1 MTQFPNPISLEE
13 LQTSLPKKLSHVK
26 EDAKVK
32 FIKEVMF
39 LYRMSDDF
47 GNINFTESTFDGSN
61 VKIVYESL
69 TTKIPLKNLIYEIM
83 EKWYFS
89 NLEKNEN
96 VYFYRFIN
104 LFRAELTKGEWEEVD
119 FYLKTT
125 NNLVLR
131 ENYKQYTDYRKK
143 LDEIDVILSS
153 DKFNAKEDF

>member
-1 MTQFPNPISLEE
+1 MTQFLKPMNLEE
-13 LQTSLPKKLSHVK
+13 LQTNLPKKLSHVK

-47 GNINFTESTFDGSN
+47 GNINFTESMFDGTN
-61 VKIVYESL
+61 VKIVYEPL
-69 TTKIPLKNLIYEIM
+69 TLKIPLKNLIYEIM

-104 LFRAELTKGEWEEVD
+104 LFRAELTKSEWEEVD

-143 LDEIDVILSS
+143 LDDIDVILSS
-153 DKFNAKEDF
+153 DKFNVKEDF

>member
-1 MTQFPNPISLEE
+1 
-13 LQTSLPKKLSHVK
+13 
-26 EDAKVK
+26 
-32 FIKEVMF
+32 
-39 LYRMSDDF
+39 MSDDF
-47 GNINFTESTFDGSN
+47 GNINFTESMFDGTN
-61 VKIVYESL
+61 VKIVYEPL
-69 TTKIPLKNLIYEIM
+69 TLKIPLKNLIYEIM

-104 LFRAELTKGEWEEVD
+104 LFRAELTKSEWEEVD

-143 LDEIDVILSS
+143 LDDIDVILSS
-153 DKFNAKEDF
+153 DKFNVKEDF